1 LIAHLTG
8 PDPGEPSEIT
18 TTSTSIMDIQAST
31 EARDGMPECVV
42 GRVETGA
49 FIAVPPVA
57 G

>member
-1 LIAHLTG
+1 
-8 PDPGEPSEIT
+8 
-18 TTSTSIMDIQAST
+18 MDIQAST